1 MRSCLIQTSNIG
13 SDLISE
19 CIDMDGNFIEGVEEN
34 VVRAVKAHFW
44 PEFLNRLDDVIL
56 FKPLGMEEIERL
68 TAIQIEDMDR
78 RLAERRI
85 KLVLTDEAR
94 RYLSEKGFDPNFG
107 ARPLKRVIQ
116 RELETALGKLMLS
129 GDISEGS
136 EVVVDLNG
144 SDLEFEPTSL
154 KDDEAAEEYLAIG

>member
-1 MRSCLIQTSNIG
+1 
-13 SDLISE
+13 
-19 CIDMDGNFIEGVEEN
+19 MDGNFIEGVEEN